1 MHRKIEI
8 SERTVIFTLALL
20 AAGWLI
26 LQIRDILFFL
36 FIAFLIM
43 TAIFPIVSWLDK
55 YKIPR
60 PISVFLIY
68 VFMIGFLGIS
78 FGSIVPMLVSQT
90 TNLVQILPGVI
101 AKVLPYWTINLQTV
115 FEQIGPISENV
126 LSVTLSIFSNL
137 VATLT
142 VLVLTF
148 YFIYERKNAHT
159 ILTDLL
165 GPTMGKKAGELLL
178 SIERRLGAWVRGELL
193 LMTFIGVFSYLGL
206 TLLRVEFA
214 LPLAIIAG
222 LLEIIPNIGPFLA
235 FIPAVLVALSI
246 SPLLALS
253 TAALYIII
261 QQLENNLFVPMVMK
275 RSVGLSPLITILALM
290 VGGKLGGIAGA
301 ILAVP
306 ILLVFEVIWAAF
318 LQTKNPPPA
327 GGG

>member
-20 AAGWLI
+20 AAIWLI

-60 PISVFLIY
+60 PVSVFLIY

-78 FGSIVPMLVSQT
+78 FGSIVPMLVAQT
-90 TNLVQILPGVI
+90 TTLVQTLPGVV
-101 AKVLPYWTINLQTV
+101 ARVLPYWTINLQTV

-165 GPTMGKKAGELLL
+165 GSTMGKRAGELLL

-193 LMTFIGVFSYLGL
+193 LMTFIGACSYIGL
-206 TLLRVEFA
+206 TLLHVDFA

-253 TAALYIII
+253 TAALYLII
-261 QQLENNLFVPMVMK
+261 QQLENNIFVPMVMK

-290 VGGKLGGIAGA
+290 VGGRLGGVAGA

-306 ILLVFEVIWAAF
+306 ILLVFEVLWAAF
-318 LQTKNPPPA
+318 LQTKNPS
-327 GGG
+327 

>member
-8 SERTVIFTLALL
+8 SERTVIFTLGLL
-20 AAGWLI
+20 AAIWLI
-26 LQIRDILFFL
+26 FQIRDILFFL

-60 PISVFLIY
+60 PVSVFLIY
-68 VFMIGFLGIS
+68 VFFIGFLGVS
-78 FGSIVPMLVSQT
+78 FGSIVPMLVTQT
-90 TNLVQILPGVI
+90 TTLVQTLPGVVE
-101 AKVLPYWTINLQTV
+101 KVLPYWTINLQTV

-137 VATLT
+137 LATFT

-159 ILTDLL
+159 ILTNLL
-165 GPTMGKKAGELLL
+165 GETMGKKAGELLL

-193 LMTFIGVFSYLGL
+193 LMTFIGLCSYLGL
-206 TLLRVEFA
+206 TLLHIDFA

-261 QQLENNLFVPMVMK
+261 QQLENNIFVPMVMK
-275 RSVGLSPLITILALM
+275 RSIGLSPLITILALM
-290 VGGKLGGIAGA
+290 VGGRLGGVAGA

-306 ILLVFEVIWAAF
+306 ILLVLEVVWAAF
-318 LQTKNPPPA
+318 LQTKNPS
-327 GGG
+327 